1 MVRARTFVFWKV
13 CVLQVC
19 WWVSLSL
26 ANTFVPRRTCWF
38 VHNAWAFWNTS
49 PLLECKV
56 GFVFKRVITHHR
68 VINCRKCFLNSRW
81 RWRDIDPRH
90 GRVKFQQLFDS
101 AAWSW
106 TSCSVRNILLPLQ
119 GTFQNRVWRKC
130 MENYC
135 STTYCALIFSK
146 SSCMWE
152 LLIA

>member
-38 VHNAWAFWNTS
+38 VHNAWAFWSTS
-49 PLLECKV
+49 PLLEWKV
-56 GFVFKRVITHHR
+56 GFEFKRVITHHR

-81 RWRDIDPRH
+81 RWRDIDLRH
-90 GRVKFQQLFDS
+90 GRVKFLHLFDS

-106 TSCSVRNILLPLQ
+106 TVFSSEHTVTASGNFSKPWMTEVHGKLLLDNILHVN
-119 GTFQNRVWRKC
+119 FFEIVMHVR
-130 MENYC
+130 
-135 STTYCALIFSK
+135 A
-146 SSCMWE
+146 
-152 LLIA
+152 A